1 MIFSVNCACGRD
13 IHSGHDFHT
22 KANRKYPISQ
32 RPKMIKS
39 HQLLSLK
46 YPSLL
51 VAFTGS
57 RISGQSPDLQAG
69 EAAGLDNAL
78 PDDTLPTTNIV
89 TIAHKITR
97 QLFGEGETG
106 MEQGMETGTK
116 PIYTWDAKPSRR
128 NLTAADIRACK
139 GVRKLT
145 QTTANTVEEAAAAA
159 DAGIDMLICG
169 AANVGLVRQGAPHH
183 FLTAALTIPDYPT
196 DEDILRG
203 ALTALKQGADSVMT
217 ARRLAVVEML
227 ANEDIPVM
235 GHLGLVPRK
244 STWRGG
250 LRAVGRTADEALAL
264 MQDFRDLENAGAFS
278 VEAEVIPADVL
289 AAISPRTGLITMSLG
304 SGPGGDVMYLFQND
318 ICGENPLPRH
328 SRAFGNLA
336 ALADQM
342 AAERR
347 AALSAFRE
355 ASLDGSFPGPAENA
369 KIPATELDA
378 FLAALEKK
386 S

>member
-1 MIFSVNCACGRD
+1 M
-13 IHSGHDFHT
+13 
-22 KANRKYPISQ
+22 
-32 RPKMIKS
+32 
-39 HQLLSLK
+39 
-46 YPSLL
+46 
-51 VAFTGS
+51 
-57 RISGQSPDLQAG
+57 
-69 EAAGLDNAL
+69 
-78 PDDTLPTTNIV
+78 
-89 TIAHKITR
+89 
-97 QLFGEGETG
+97 
-106 MEQGMETGTK
+106 
-116 PIYTWDAKPSRR
+116 
-128 NLTAADIRACK
+128 
-139 GVRKLT
+139 T

-159 DAGIDMLICG
+159 ESGIDMLICG
-169 AANVGLVRQGAPHH
+169 AANVELVRQGAPHH

-203 ALTALKQGADSVMT
+203 ALAALKNGADSVMT

-278 VEAEVIPADVL
+278 VEAEVIPAEVMS
-289 AAISPRTGLITMSLG
+289 AISPRTGLITVSLG

-336 ALADQM
+336 ALADQ
-342 AAERR
+342 AALERR
-347 AALSAFRE
+347 AALAAFRA

-369 KIPATELDA
+369 RIPAEELEA
-378 FLAALEKK
+378 FLSALDR
-386 S
+386 

>member
-1 MIFSVNCACGRD
+1 
-13 IHSGHDFHT
+13 
-22 KANRKYPISQ
+22 
-32 RPKMIKS
+32 MIKS

-69 EAAGLDNAL
+69 EAVGLDNAL

-128 NLTAADIRACK
+128 NLTAADVRACK

>member
-1 MIFSVNCACGRD
+1 
-13 IHSGHDFHT
+13 
-22 KANRKYPISQ
+22 
-32 RPKMIKS
+32 MIKS

-69 EAAGLDNAL
+69 EAVGLDNAL

-145 QTTANTVEEAAAAA
+145 QTTADTVEEAAAAA

>member
-1 MIFSVNCACGRD
+1 M
-13 IHSGHDFHT
+13 
-22 KANRKYPISQ
+22 
-32 RPKMIKS
+32 
-39 HQLLSLK
+39 
-46 YPSLL
+46 
-51 VAFTGS
+51 
-57 RISGQSPDLQAG
+57 
-69 EAAGLDNAL
+69 
-78 PDDTLPTTNIV
+78 
-89 TIAHKITR
+89 
-97 QLFGEGETG
+97 
-106 MEQGMETGTK
+106 K

-128 NLTAADIRACK
+128 NLTAADIRSCK

-145 QTTANTVEEAAAAA
+145 QTTANTIEEAAAAA
-159 DAGIDMLICG
+159 ESGIDMLICG
-169 AANVGLVRQGAPHH
+169 AANVELVRQGAPHH

-203 ALTALKQGADSVMT
+203 ALAALKNGADSVMT

-278 VEAEVIPADVL
+278 VEAEVIPAEVMS
-289 AAISPRTGLITMSLG
+289 AISPRTGLITVSLG
-304 SGPGGDVMYLFQND
+304 SGPGGDVIYLFQND

-336 ALADQM
+336 ALADQV
-342 AAERR
+342 ALERR
-347 AALSAFRE
+347 AALAAFRD

-369 KIPATELDA
+369 RIPAKELEA
-378 FLAALEKK
+378 FLAALDR
-386 S
+386 

>member
-1 MIFSVNCACGRD
+1 
-13 IHSGHDFHT
+13 
-22 KANRKYPISQ
+22 
-32 RPKMIKS
+32 
-39 HQLLSLK
+39 
-46 YPSLL
+46 
-51 VAFTGS
+51 
-57 RISGQSPDLQAG
+57 
-69 EAAGLDNAL
+69 
-78 PDDTLPTTNIV
+78 
-89 TIAHKITR
+89 
-97 QLFGEGETG
+97 
-106 MEQGMETGTK
+106 MEQDTK
-116 PIYTWDAKPSRR
+116 PIYTWDAQPSRR

-159 DAGIDMLICG
+159 DSGIDLLICN
-169 AANVGLVRQGAPHH
+169 AANVDVVRQGAPHH

-203 ALTALKQGADSVMT
+203 ALTALMKGADSVMT

-250 LRAVGRTADEALAL
+250 LRAVGRTAGEALAL

-278 VEAEVIPADVL
+278 VEAEVIPAEVL

-347 AALSAFRE
+347 AALAAFRD

-369 KIPATELDA
+369 KIPQDELDA
-378 FLAALEKK
+378 FLTALEKGRQV
-386 S
+386 

>member
-1 MIFSVNCACGRD
+1 
-13 IHSGHDFHT
+13 
-22 KANRKYPISQ
+22 
-32 RPKMIKS
+32 MIKS

-69 EAAGLDNAL
+69 EAVGLDNAL

>member
-1 MIFSVNCACGRD
+1 
-13 IHSGHDFHT
+13 
-22 KANRKYPISQ
+22 
-32 RPKMIKS
+32 MIKS

-69 EAAGLDNAL
+69 EAVGLDNAL

-97 QLFGEGETG
+97 QLFWEGETG